1 MKHSIKEICLRAD
14 QTLGTAV
21 GCIDASGGQIALVI
35 DEAGRLLGTITDGDV
50 RRAILRGATLES
62 VASEIMNTKPRV
74 ARTGTP
80 KAEIALRLRRDKLR
94 QMPVVDSQQRVVDI
108 VYGDD
113 LDPIDPGEH
122 EVVIMAGG
130 LGTRLRPITETIP
143 KPMIPLGGRPILE
156 AIIERFRQEG
166 FISFKLCVNHLAE
179 AIEQHFGDGRRFG
192 AEIEYVRESKRMGT
206 AGALSL
212 LERRPTRPMI
222 VMNGDILTLVSFAQ
236 LLAFHYESRAIA
248 TMGVNRYQYQLP
260 YGVVDVRN
268 QRIESFV
275 EKPVYDFFV
284 NAGIYVIGP
293 ECLSLIPSDGF
304 FDMPSLFDLIA
315 PEQRVAFPIHEYW
328 LDIGRQDDLDKA
340 VSEYHEHFGAQR

>member
-1 MKHSIKEICLRAD
+1 VK
-14 QTLGTAV
+14 AV
-21 GCIDASGGQIALVI
+21 VLVGG
-35 DEAGRLLGTITDGDV
+35 E
-50 RRAILRGATLES
+50 
-62 VASEIMNTKPRV
+62 
-74 ARTGTP
+74 
-80 KAEIALRLRRDKLR
+80 
-94 QMPVVDSQQRVVDI
+94 
-108 VYGDD
+108 
-113 LDPIDPGEH
+113 
-122 EVVIMAGG
+122 
-130 LGTRLRPITETIP
+130 GTRLRPITETIP
-143 KPMIPLGGRPILE
+143 KPLIPLGGRPILE

-179 AIEQHFGDGRRFG
+179 SIEQQFGDGRRFG